1 VQAIAPRPSLS
12 ELGAGSY
19 ISSSTLTPETKY
31 EEAAVVPEK
40 HSIWGSN
47 SWLKRLL
54 SCWHV
59 CAPRRHSLQ
68 RLFSS
73 FPEGWPGI
81 GLIFLRL
88 TVAVNAIL
96 CGIDTI
102 DGPNSDSISVWVV
115 GSLAIAVG
123 SAIFVGFLT
132 PAATAM
138 ATVGY
143 LMRDASPFFMTE
155 AKGHISELAAFNL
168 AAISAALVLLGP
180 GAFSLDARLFG
191 RREIII
197 PEGRVDLV
205 DDSQEDSTLH

>member
-1 VQAIAPRPSLS
+1 
-12 ELGAGSY
+12 
-19 ISSSTLTPETKY
+19 
-31 EEAAVVPEK
+31 VP
-40 HSIWGSN
+40 
-47 SWLKRLL
+47 
-54 SCWHV
+54 
-59 CAPRRHSLQ
+59 PRRHSLR

-73 FPEGWPGI
+73 FPERWPGI

-88 TVAVNAIL
+88 TVAVNAII
-96 CGIDTI
+96 CGIDAL
-102 DGPNSDSISVWVV
+102 DGPNSHSISVWAV

-132 PAATAM
+132 PAATAV

-143 LMRDASPFFMTE
+143 LRTGVSSFFMTG
-155 AKGHISELAAFNL
+155 ANNHISASAAFNL

-197 PEGRVDLV
+197 PEGRVHLV
-205 DDSQEDSTLH
+205 DDSKEDSALHRD

>member
-1 VQAIAPRPSLS
+1 LC
-12 ELGAGSY
+12 L
-19 ISSSTLTPETKY
+19 
-31 EEAAVVPEK
+31 
-40 HSIWGSN
+40 
-47 SWLKRLL
+47 
-54 SCWHV
+54 
-59 CAPRRHSLQ
+59 RRHRLQ

-88 TVAVNAIL
+88 AVAVSTIIYAIDAL
-96 CGIDTI
+96 VRI
-102 DGPNSDSISVWVV
+102 NSHAMSAWAV

-123 SAIFVGFLT
+123 AAIFVGFLT
-132 PAATAM
+132 PAASAA

-143 LMRDASPFFMTE
+143 LMTGVSPSL
-155 AKGHISELAAFNL
+155 ANNHISAITAFNL

-197 PEGRVDLV
+197 PEGRVQLADA
-205 DDSQEDSTLH
+205 SKENSAPH